1 MNGEFMTLETAE
13 EKEKIRQ
20 AKENKKILNEN
31 LMSIINFYGAIN
43 QLKKLSEEVFE
54 FQQAVIEYDDEE
66 CKFYENIGSTL
77 KEHVEEEYADCMVL
91 MEQFKN
97 YYKLDKNRISKIM
110 KEKAER
116 QIERINNE

>member
-1 MNGEFMTLETAE
+1 MIDKKMDKDLLE
-13 EKEKIRQ
+13 
-20 AKENKKILNEN
+20 
-31 LMSIINFYGAIN
+31 IINNYGVNN

-66 CKFYENIGSTL
+66 YKFYENIGNTL

-97 YYKLDKNRISKIM
+97 YYKLDKNRINKIM

>member
-1 MNGEFMTLETAE
+1 MEDKLLE
-13 EKEKIRQ
+13 
-20 AKENKKILNEN
+20 
-31 LMSIINFYGAIN
+31 IINNYGVNN

-97 YYKLDKNRISKIM
+97 YYKLDKNRINKIM